1 LLPAALAP
9 YAEAAP
15 SSLERYFDGTHE
27 RLLVRN
33 NTFTSASFDSVSMNI
48 FCQ

>member
-15 SSLERYFDGTHE
+15 FLERYFDGTHE